1 MELILVRHG
10 ETDAN
15 RQGILM
21 GSSKGPSLNPTGRA
35 QAADVAAALKSKTV
49 AHLYTSP
56 ALRAR
61 ETAEIVSQVIEA
73 PLSEVSDLCEIDVG
87 RLEGLTQAE
96 VRQNYGSHS
105 REWERDA
112 ATARHP
118 GGETMEELQT
128 RAWSVVQEL
137 AAKHPEETVVVV
149 SHLFTILAVLTE
161 VLEMPL
167 RRFLRIRL
175 EPGAMARI
183 ELVPGAPVVVST
195 NETWHLRTRGQDA
208 WRTVNNPDNAG

>member
-21 GSSKGPSLNPTGRA
+21 GSIGGPSLNDTGRA
-35 QAADVAAALKSKTV
+35 QAAEIGEALKAEPV
-49 AHLYTSP
+49 VHLYTSP
-56 ALRAR
+56 AWRAR
-61 ETAEIVSQVIEA
+61 ETAEIISQTVA
-73 PLSEVSDLCEIDVG
+73 VPFSEVDDLREIDVG

-96 VRQNYGSHS
+96 VWENFGAHS
-105 REWERDA
+105 LEWERDP

-118 GGETMEELQT
+118 GGETLEELQA
-128 RAWSVVQEL
+128 RAWNVVQEL
-137 AAKHPEETVVVV
+137 SAKHPYETVVVV
-149 SHLFTILAVLTE
+149 SHLFAILAIVTV

-167 RRFLRIRL
+167 RHFRRIRL

-183 ELVPGAPVVVST
+183 DMGTGSPQVTST
-195 NETWHLRTRGQDA
+195 NETWHLRTRGRDA
-208 WRTVNNPDNAG
+208 WRTVNSPDGAG